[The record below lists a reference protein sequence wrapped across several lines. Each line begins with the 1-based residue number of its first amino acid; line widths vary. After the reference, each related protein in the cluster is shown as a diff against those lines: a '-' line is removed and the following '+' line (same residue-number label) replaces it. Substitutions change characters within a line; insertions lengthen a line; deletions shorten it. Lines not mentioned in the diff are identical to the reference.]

1 MKLIIPFATLLAAT
15 PASAGFTTYEQN
27 VDLEGVFFL
36 SPKEETIAAFQACLD
51 NASSSSSSSDEQ
63 AECDFYINPHT
74 DYSYRSN
81 PSAIGIYRGQF
92 HFDHTDNEGKHHFVV
107 DYASTKI
114 INDVMI
120 ASGLQASGGANSA
133 GMCDGK
139 PYNELDP
146 DAASAFDTEVVWDE
160 GNPDSVDDD
169 TVTLISSKV
178 TLKEDLSTI
187 DIRKTQCAAFNG
199 GDFDSSDNE
208 YFNNLNGARVG
219 QHIHLGDPTGDG
231 PPAIGFCGPFGPSIL
246 PACKDVLDVQFSSAS
261 SED

>member
-1 MKLIIPFATLLAAT
+1 MKLIIPFTTLLAVT

-27 VDLEGVFFL
+27 VDLEGVFFGP
-36 SPKEETIAAFQACLD
+36 SSKEDTIAVFRACIEE
-51 NASSSSSSSDEQ
+51 AGSSSSSSEEQ
-63 AECDFYINPHT
+63 VECGFYINPHT

-114 INDVMI
+114 INDVMV
-120 ASGLQASGGANSA
+120 ASGLQASGGA
-133 GMCDGK
+133 GDCDGD

-146 DAASAFDTEVVWDE
+146 DAASAVDTEVVWDE
-160 GNPDSVDDD
+160 GDPASVDDD
-169 TVTLISSKV
+169 TVTLISSRV
-178 TLKEDLSTI
+178 TLKEDLSTT

-199 GDFDSSDNE
+199 DDFDDTGIE
-208 YFNNLNGARVG
+208 FLNNLKVRVG
-219 QHIHLGDPTGDG
+219 QHIHLGDPTEDG
-231 PPAIGFCGPFGPSIL
+231 PPAIGFCGPFGPPIL
-246 PACKDVLDVQFSSAS
+246 PACKDVLDVQVSSVS

>member
-1 MKLIIPFATLLAAT
+1 MKLIIPFATLMAAT
-15 PASAGFTTYEQN
+15 PASAGFTTYEQS
-27 VDLEGVFFL
+27 VDLEGVFFGP
-36 SPKEETIAAFQACLD
+36 SSKEDTIAVFRACVEE
-51 NASSSSSSSDEQ
+51 AGSSSSSSDEQ
-63 AECDFYINPHT
+63 VECGFYINPHT

-107 DYASTKI
+107 DFASTKI

-120 ASGLQASGGANSA
+120 ASGLQESGGANSA

-146 DAASAFDTEVVWDE
+146 DAASAIDTEVVWDE
-160 GNPDSVDDD
+160 GDPDSVDDD
-169 TVTLISSKV
+169 TVTLISSRV
-178 TLKEDLSTI
+178 TLKEDLSTT

-199 GDFDSSDNE
+199 GDFDASNKE
-208 YFNNLNGARVG
+208 YFNNLDGEKVG
-219 QHIHLGDPTGDG
+219 QHIHLGDSTKDG
-231 PPAIGFCGPFGPSIL
+231 PPAIGFCRPFGPGGI
-246 PACKDVLDVQFSSAS
+246 PDCKDVLIQTSS